1 MWQLAAERRQRF
13 LPFVVADRPSCSE
26 SNAERAEISGAAGLF
41 GASVHIGARVDFE
54 ADKTRGCYSQRD
66 LSFQES
72 TGNST
77 SPERDVFFGALRNG
91 LLDQDVTNLEAPTRL
106 EHACHLA

>member
-1 MWQLAAERRQRF
+1 MWQLAAECRQRL
-13 LPFVVADRPSCSE
+13 LPFVVVDRLSCSE

-41 GASVHIGARVDFE
+41 GAGVDIRARFDFK

-72 TGNST
+72 TSNST
-77 SPERDVFFGALRNG
+77 SPQCDVFFRALWNG
-91 LLDQDVTNLEAPTRL
+91 LLYQDVTDLQATAWL